1 MPAPETFCDVLEHLN
16 RENARYV
23 VVSGFA
29 VVMHGHKR
37 DIVDLDVVLDPS
49 PGEAQRCMH
58 ALALAGFIPS
68 IPLPLEM
75 VSVLRLFDRLSRE
88 VDVFVRYHIPFEELW
103 SSSESMKVG
112 NQMARIAALE
122 HVVQVKRIRSRPH
135 DLADIEALMRMKN
148 ERVDLLLREVTPE
161 DESFLFEVYASTR
174 IEELE
179 GVGWDDAQKHAFFRM
194 QFVARERSH
203 PRVDDRI
210 ILLNERPVG
219 RMMVDRTEAVIL
231 LRDIALLTEFRN
243 AGIGSHLIQNLMKE
257 ATSSGKPIQLHVV
270 ATSPAVRLYERLGFC
285 RSGEET
291 AAYLEMKWVPA
302 TSGINA

>member
-37 DIVDLDVVLDPS
+37 DIVDLDVVTDPS
-49 PGEAQRCMH
+49 PREAQRCMH
-58 ALALAGFIPS
+58 ALALAGFMPS

-88 VDVFVRYHIPFEELW
+88 VDIFVRYLIPFEELW
-103 SSSESMKVG
+103 SRSESVKVG

-122 HVVQVKRIRSRPH
+122 HVVQVKRTLSRPH

-148 ERVDLLLREVTPE
+148 EKVDLLLREATSE
-161 DESFLFEVYASTR
+161 DESFLLEVYASTR

-179 GVGWDDAQKHAFFRM
+179 GLGWNDDQKQAFIKM
-194 QFVARERSH
+194 QFIARERSY
-203 PRVDDRI
+203 PRVDNRI
-210 ILLNERPVG
+210 ILLNGYPVG
-219 RMMVDRTEAVIL
+219 RMMVDRGEASIL
-231 LRDIALLTEFRN
+231 LRDIALLTEYRN
-243 AGIGSHLIQNLMKE
+243 RGLGSRLITDLMKE
-257 ATSSGKPIQLHVV
+257 ATSVGKPIQLHVV
-270 ATSPAVRLYERLGFC
+270 ATSPAVRLYERLGFR
-285 RSGEET
+285 RSGEDG
-291 AAYLEMKWVPA
+291 AYLEMKWVPA
-302 TSGINA
+302 TS

>member
-37 DIVDLDVVLDPS
+37 DIVDLDVVVDPS
-49 PGEAQRCMH
+49 PRESQRCMH

-103 SSSESMKVG
+103 SSSESVKVG
-112 NQMARIAALE
+112 NQMTRIASLE
-122 HVVQVKRIRSRPH
+122 HVVRVKRTQSRPH
-135 DLADIEALMRMKN
+135 DLADIEELMRLKN
-148 ERVDLLLREVTPE
+148 GKVDLLLREATPE

-174 IEELE
+174 SEELE
-179 GVGWDDAQKHAFFRM
+179 ATGWTDEQKLAFIRM
-194 QFVARERSH
+194 QFLVRERSQ
-203 PRVDDRI
+203 PPVEDRI
-210 ILLNERPVG
+210 ILLNGQPIG
-219 RMMVDRTEAVIL
+219 RMMVDRGEAAIV
-231 LRDIALLTEFRN
+231 LRDIAILTEYRN
-243 AGIGSHLIQNLMKE
+243 AGVGSRLLQGLMKE
-257 ATSSGKPIQLHVV
+257 AASAGKPIELHVL
-270 ATSPAVRLYERLGFC
+270 ASSPAVRLYERLGF
-285 RSGEET
+285 RGSSDDG
-291 AAYLEMKWVPA
+291 AYLEMKWIPE
-302 TSGINA
+302 